1 VTRRFA
7 LIVAMVVSFAGSA
20 VAKSKIAIAPIDGD
34 ESEEMADAL
43 ETAIDGSELDVT
55 GTRSTGRMLDRLGY
69 DIDLTSKQAK
79 KLGAELDVDAV
90 LVGSLATKD
99 GHKVLHFHLYV
110 RGKKTRGFTVT
121 FNNARSDRFKLMLR
135 EKLVDKIENPDDAR
149 SAKAD
154 DEEDDDEGRHK
165 KKRRDHEDEDDDGPR
180 AKKKHKRHKKHVAD
194 RDEDDE
200 EDEEADEAEEDEDGV
215 HVRASGRPAN
225 RVALRFDLGVSVQ
238 NRSLAFTS
246 RKNNFPQAPNPYS
259 NAPVPGMR
267 FDVELY
273 PLAFSKPNSFAAGL
287 GIAAAF
293 DRTFALSLSTTDE
306 PGVPVKATQ
315 QQWSAGVRL
324 RIPFGGPRL
333 PSLTLAGDYGVR
345 AFTTDRGGLMD
356 PASLDL
362 PDTKY
367 TFVAGGLDLRFPLA
381 GTVALV
387 VDGRAIGVLDAGP
400 IQQPEQYG
408 QARVFGVQAAAGL
421 DIVLRGRYA
430 IRFAGEL
437 SQFGFAFVGN
447 GAMSNSRDNDPTSK
461 DVGGAADRSIGGAA
475 TFGVVY

>member
-1 VTRRFA
+1 
-7 LIVAMVVSFAGSA
+7 MVVSFAGSA

-34 ESEEMADAL
+34 DDDEMADAL

-69 DIDLTSKQAK
+69 DTDLTSKQAK
-79 KLGAELDVDAV
+79 KLSAELDVDAV
-90 LVGSLATKD
+90 LVGSLD
-99 GHKVLHFHLYV
+99 SRGGHKVLHFYVYV

-135 EKLVDKIENPDDAR
+135 EKLVDKIENPDGARASRGDDNDDDEDEVERKPKKKRKKHKKKRVAHRDDDEESEDEDAGDEE
-149 SAKAD
+149 AD
-154 DEEDDDEGRHK
+154 DEEAG
-165 KKRRDHEDEDDDGPR
+165 
-180 AKKKHKRHKKHVAD
+180 
-194 RDEDDE
+194 
-200 EDEEADEAEEDEDGV
+200 EDGV
-215 HVRASGRPAN
+215 RARASGCPAN

-246 RKNNFPQAPNPYS
+246 RKNNFPQAPSPYS
-259 NAPVPGMR
+259 NAPVPGGR

-273 PLAFSKPNSFAAGL
+273 PLAFGNPDSFAAGL
-287 GIAAAF
+287 GLAAAF
-293 DRTFALSLSTTDE
+293 DRTFSLTLSTSDE
-306 PGVPVKATQ
+306 PGVPVAATQ

-324 RIPFGGPRL
+324 RIPFGGART
-333 PSLTLAGDYGVR
+333 PSMTLAGDYGVR
-345 AFTTDRGGLMD
+345 SFTTDRGGLMD
-356 PASLDL
+356 PSSLDL

-387 VDGRAIGVLDAGP
+387 AGGRAIGVLDAGP

-408 QARVFGVQAAAGL
+408 QARVFGVQANAGL

-430 IRFAGEL
+430 IRLTGEL

-447 GAMSNSRDNDPTSK
+447 GAMTNARDNDPTSK

-475 TFGVVY
+475 TFGILY

>member
-1 VTRRFA
+1 
-7 LIVAMVVSFAGSA
+7 MVVSFAGSA

-34 ESEEMADAL
+34 ENEEMADAL

-69 DIDLTSKQAK
+69 DTDLTSKQAK

-99 GHKVLHFHLYV
+99 GHKVLHFHVYV

-121 FNNARSDRFKLMLR
+121 FNNARSDRFKMMLR
-135 EKLVDKIENPDDAR
+135 EKLVDKIENPDDAKPAR
-149 SAKAD
+149 DDSD
-154 DEEDDDEGRHK
+154 DEEARDDDHRSK
-165 KKRRDHEDEDDDGPR
+165 K
-180 AKKKHKRHKKHVAD
+180 KKKHKKKKHVAE
-194 RDEDDE
+194 RDEDEDEGEGDE
-200 EDEEADEAEEDEDGV
+200 ESSDEESDDEGSV

-225 RVALRFDLGVSVQ
+225 RVAIRFDLGVSVQ

-273 PLAFSKPNSFAAGL
+273 PLAFSNPNSVAAGL
-287 GIAAAF
+287 GLAAAF
-293 DRTFALSLSTTDE
+293 DRTFSLSLSTTDE

-333 PSLTLAGDYGVR
+333 PTLTLAGDYGIR

-356 PASLDL
+356 PSSLDL

-367 TFVAGGLDLRFPLA
+367 KFVAGGLDFRFPLA
-381 GTVALV
+381 ATVAFV
-387 VDGRAIGVLDAGP
+387 GGGRAIGVLDAGP

-408 QARVFGVQAAAGL
+408 QARVFGVQANAGL

-430 IRFAGEL
+430 LRFAGEF

-475 TFGVVY
+475 TFGVLY